1 MNKIY
6 IKYLKLLPVYVLIQ
20 VLILNDILFFDY
32 INPYI
37 YVALIICWPI
47 KNEKWIL
54 LLYAFILGF
63 FIDLF
68 SGSLGFHSTAA
79 VFIAFIRN
87 SFIKIIIANNLLTEN
102 DEITQAKI
110 GKKSFISFSFL
121 IIFLHHLIIFILEH
135 LKINLEIL
143 LKVLLSSIVTLI
155 LILILEIIKSSKNE

>member
-6 IKYLKLLPVYVLIQ
+6 IKYLKLLPVYILIQ
-20 VLILNDILFFDY
+20 VLILNDILFFNY

-47 KNEKWIL
+47 KNEEWTL

-68 SGSLGFHSTAA
+68 TGILGFHSTAT
-79 VFIAFIRN
+79 VFVAFIRK

-102 DEITQAKI
+102 DEISQAKI
-110 GKKSFISFSFL
+110 GKKSFISFSFF
-121 IIFLHHLIIFILEH
+121 IIFLHHLVIFLLEN

-143 LKVLLSSIVTLI
+143 LKVLLSTLVTLV